1 MAFTKFNDGVLN
13 ANVTVMPQ
21 DSTAINDPQLIQ
33 NLQPGLYKID
43 KVYDNGAVDQTIILK
58 NNN

>member
-1 MAFTKFNDGVLN
+1 MISKINIQ
-13 ANVTVMPQ
+13 PQ
-21 DSTAINDPQLIQ
+21 DSTAINNPQLIQ

-58 NNN
+58 DNN